1 MPKHYC
7 FSSLMPKLSL
17 RGSIYST
24 AEGQISHQI
33 YCGMLLCAFFFC
45 SLSFMDAYLLTKW
58 AKIRRIFTSWSSQDN
73 KNIKII
79 RFCFCVLELSLACWN
94 IIFAIP
100 LTCMHHQFVPMMDE
114 LFLKGIKGNQIIN
127 QLNYVPYPS
136 CSIKNLH
143 IWSTEQDFIFSY
155 LYLQPYLYCRSSIGT
170 CQTTYIKYK
179 REGKR

>member
-1 MPKHYC
+1 MHAVLESINILSWEKKYLHTWCLLANNFKRLTILFWEGEWSCLVSPPWDHSEWISWCLTACAIFWSMQKLLMPKHYC

-100 LTCMHHQFVPMMDE
+100 LTCMHH
-114 LFLKGIKGNQIIN
+114 
-127 QLNYVPYPS
+127 
-136 CSIKNLH
+136 
-143 IWSTEQDFIFSY
+143 
-155 LYLQPYLYCRSSIGT
+155 
-170 CQTTYIKYK
+170 
-179 REGKR
+179 